1 MKKIHS
7 IKEFVS
13 YCVAYHFFWIILS
26 FIALVVDPPKPD
38 NYNIMTSESN
48 FIILFFIF
56 SGIYLLPLF
65 PLISINKQISTVKIL
80 LSFMFI
86 STITF
91 MMLYFQQHYFGSFE
105 SYSIFLANSNF
116 LSRFIFYKKLIEANF
131 LSISFDYFQLL
142 LI

>member
-1 MKKIHS
+1 MKKLNS
-7 IKEFVS
+7 IKEFIS
-13 YCVAYHFFWIILS
+13 YCVAYHLFWIILS

-48 FIILFFIF
+48 FKILFFIF

-86 STITF
+86 STLTQLI
-91 MMLYFQQHYFGSFE
+91 LYFQQHYFVSFNLNG
-105 SYSIFLANSNF
+105 IFSTYLLTVAWQTLIFS
-116 LSRFIFYKKLIEANF
+116 LGLYFIKN
-131 LSISFDYFQLL
+131 
-142 LI
+142 

>member
-1 MKKIHS
+1 MKKLNS

-26 FIALVVDPPKPD
+26 FMALVVDPPKPD

-48 FIILFFIF
+48 FKILFFIF

-86 STITF
+86 STLTQLI
-91 MMLYFQQHYFGSFE
+91 LYFQQHYFVSFNLNG
-105 SYSIFLANSNF
+105 IFST
-116 LSRFIFYKKLIEANF
+116 Y
-131 LSISFDYFQLL
+131 L
-142 LI
+142 LIVAWQTLIFSLGLYFIKN

>member
-38 NYNIMTSESN
+38 NYNRLISESN
-48 FIILFFIF
+48 FKILYFIY

-65 PLISINKQISTVKIL
+65 LLISINKQISTVKIL

-86 STITF
+86 STITY

-105 SYSIFLANSNF
+105 PYSIFLE
-116 LSRFIFYKKLIEANF
+116 Y
-131 LSISFDYFQLL
+131 L
-142 LI
+142 LILAWQTLIFSLGLYFIKN

>member
-1 MKKIHS
+1 MKKLNS

-26 FIALVVDPPKPD
+26 FMALVVDPPKPD

-48 FIILFFIF
+48 FKILFFIF

-65 PLISINKQISTVKIL
+65 PLISINKQIYNVKIL

-86 STITF
+86 YTLTQLI
-91 MMLYFQQHYFGSFE
+91 LYFQQHYFGSFAL
-105 SYSIFLANSNF
+105 YSIFLTLAWQTLIFS
-116 LSRFIFYKKLIEANF
+116 LGLYFIKN
-131 LSISFDYFQLL
+131 
-142 LI
+142 

>member
-13 YCVAYHFFWIILS
+13 YCAAYHFFWIILS

-38 NYNIMTSESN
+38 NYNMLISGLN
-48 FIILFFIF
+48 FKILYFIY

-65 PLISINKQISTVKIL
+65 LLISINKQISTVKIL
-80 LSFMFI
+80 LSFIFI

-91 MMLYFQQHYFGSFE
+91 MMLYFQQHYFVSFDL
-105 SYSIFLANSNF
+105 YSIFLPYLLTVVAWQTLIFS
-116 LSRFIFYKKLIEANF
+116 LGLYFIKN
-131 LSISFDYFQLL
+131 
-142 LI
+142 

>member
-38 NYNIMTSESN
+38 NYNIMTSESK

-105 SYSIFLANSNF
+105 SYSIFLE
-116 LSRFIFYKKLIEANF
+116 Y
-131 LSISFDYFQLL
+131 L
-142 LI
+142 LIPAWQTLIFSLGLYFIKN

>member
-1 MKKIHS
+1 MKKLNS
-7 IKEFVS
+7 IKEFIS
-13 YCVAYHFFWIILS
+13 YCVAYHLFWIILS

-48 FIILFFIF
+48 FKILFFIF

-86 STITF
+86 STLTQFI
-91 MMLYFQQHYFGSFE
+91 LYFQQHYFGSFDI
-105 SYSIFLANSNF
+105 YSIFLQYLLTVAWQTLIFS
-116 LSRFIFYKKLIEANF
+116 LGLYFIKN
-131 LSISFDYFQLL
+131 
-142 LI
+142 

>member
-1 MKKIHS
+1 MKKLNS
-7 IKEFVS
+7 TKEFVG

-86 STITF
+86 STLTQLI
-91 MMLYFQQHYFGSFE
+91 LYFQQHYFVSFNLNG
-105 SYSIFLANSNF
+105 IFSTYLLTVAWQTLIFS
-116 LSRFIFYKKLIEANF
+116 LGLYFIKN
-131 LSISFDYFQLL
+131 
-142 LI
+142 

>member
-38 NYNIMTSESN
+38 NYNMLISGSN
-48 FIILFFIF
+48 FKILFFIF

-86 STITF
+86 STLTQLI
-91 MMLYFQQHYFGSFE
+91 LYFQQHYFGSFDI
-105 SYSIFLANSNF
+105 YSIFLQYLLTVAWQTLIFS
-116 LSRFIFYKKLIEANF
+116 LGLYFIKN
-131 LSISFDYFQLL
+131 
-142 LI
+142 

>member
-1 MKKIHS
+1 MKKLNS

-48 FIILFFIF
+48 FIILYFIL

-86 STITF
+86 STLTQLI
-91 MMLYFQQHYFGSFE
+91 LYFQQHYFVSFNLTG
-105 SYSIFLANSNF
+105 IFSTYLLTVAWQTLIFS
-116 LSRFIFYKKLIEANF
+116 LGLYFIKN
-131 LSISFDYFQLL
+131 
-142 LI
+142 

>member
-1 MKKIHS
+1 MKKLNS

-26 FIALVVDPPKPD
+26 FMALVVDPPKPD

-48 FIILFFIF
+48 FKILFFIF

-86 STITF
+86 STLTQLI
-91 MMLYFQQHYFGSFE
+91 LYFQQHYFVSFNLNG
-105 SYSIFLANSNF
+105 IFSTYLLTVAWQTLIFS
-116 LSRFIFYKKLIEANF
+116 LGLYFIKN
-131 LSISFDYFQLL
+131 
-142 LI
+142 